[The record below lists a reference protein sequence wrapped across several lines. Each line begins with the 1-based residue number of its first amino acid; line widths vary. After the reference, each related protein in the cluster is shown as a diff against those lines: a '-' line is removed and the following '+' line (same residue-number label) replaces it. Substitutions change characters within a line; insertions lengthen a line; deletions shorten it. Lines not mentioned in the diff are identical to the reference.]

1 MTIHRSLLKTL
12 LAGAC
17 VVSLT
22 LPGLA
27 QSDAVAPTPF
37 EQLLSQSAVMIG
49 DVAISPEA
57 LADYYRVGGPR
68 LWTSS
73 AGVSDQAFELASEL
87 DALDRDGLSPADYTR
102 YLPAGWQ
109 NATSADMLDTVEIGL
124 SMALVKAA
132 RDLHGGR
139 TTPSISAPDIVI
151 ARKNIDA
158 SALLADASVKGPK
171 AALAAL
177 RPAHPQYAQLRQLLG
192 GYRALAARGGWK
204 PIDEGP
210 TLKPGMQSERVLQL
224 RDNLTARG
232 YSGLMTADPSLFDEG
247 LAQVIEHFQRR
258 NGLDVDG
265 AVGPATRGAMNIS
278 AQERVEQLT
287 VNLERWRWL
296 PRSLGQRHVLVNQAG
311 FELFLVEDGKT
322 TDNRRVIVGKPFHKS
337 PMFSDA
343 ISYAE
348 FNPTWTM
355 PPSIAGRSYLP
366 KLRANPGYFDDNGYK
381 LYTSWK
387 SDAPAMSSR
396 TVNWDAVSEKRF
408 PYRVVQS
415 PGPRNALGQVK
426 FMSPNEFAV
435 YLHDTPSRDLFSRT
449 SRTFSSGCI
458 RVEKPLEFAQRLF
471 GPDQGISQ
479 GRINDIVN
487 SRQTK
492 RISLKQKVPVHLT
505 YFTTWVD
512 DNGVPQFFEDVY
524 KRDAP
529 VAAILEGRA

>member
-1 MTIHRSLLKTL
+1 MRKVPKFGRLM
-12 LAGAC
+12 
-17 VVSLT
+17 VVSAC
-22 LPGLA
+22 LA
-27 QSDAVAPTPF
+27 VFAQPAIAQGAQTPL
-37 EQLLSQSAVMIG
+37 QALLEQSAVKIG
-49 DVAISPEA
+49 DIAVSPDT
-57 LADYYRVGGPR
+57 LRDYYQAGGR
-68 LWTSS
+68 KLWTQGNQVSS
-73 AGVSDQAFELASEL
+73 LAFQLASEL
-87 DALDRDGLSPADYTR
+87 DELDRDGLAPADYTQF
-102 YLPAGWQ
+102 LPEAWQ
-109 NATSADMLDTVEIGL
+109 SATAPDALAQIEIGL
-124 SMALVKAA
+124 SSALIKAA
-132 RDLHGGR
+132 RDLYGGR

-151 ARKNIDA
+151 ARKNVDV
-158 SALLADASVKGPK
+158 SNLLANVSINGPK
-171 AALAAL
+171 EALADL
-177 RPAHPQYAQLRQLLG
+177 RPKHPQYAQLRQLLG
-192 GYRALAARGGWK
+192 GYRALAARGGWE

-210 TLKPGMQSERVLQL
+210 TLKPGMQDVRVLQL

-247 LAQVIEHFQRR
+247 LVQVIEHFQKRH
-258 NGLDVDG
+258 GLDVDG

-278 AQERVEQLT
+278 AQARVEQLT

-311 FELFLVEDGKT
+311 FELFLVEDGQT

-337 PMFSDA
+337 PMFSDE

-381 LYTSWK
+381 LYTSWN
-387 SDAPAMSSR
+387 SGAPTMSSR

-408 PYRVVQS
+408 PYRVVQT

-426 FMSPNEFAV
+426 FMFPNDFAV
-435 YLHDTPSRDLFSRT
+435 YLHDTPSRELFSRT

-471 GPDQGISQ
+471 GPDQGMSQ
-479 GRINDIVN
+479 RQIDNIVG

-492 RISLKQKVPVHLT
+492 RISLKRKVPVHLT
-505 YFTTWVD
+505 YFTTWVND
-512 DNGVPQFFEDVY
+512 EGVPQFFEDVY

-529 VAAILEGRA
+529 VSAILEGRA